1 VSEEVQA
8 EQSPSDRFRAEV
20 ERRKQE
26 REGTAQ
32 QAQEQPKQ
40 AEQSSAP
47 AAQEAQPEQAES
59 FPVNPE
65 LESLFESLDGTSTRK
80 ANKAKKAIQADPRA
94 DKINMVQDKFLDIL
108 QALED
113 SGAVKINCK

>member
-1 VSEEVQA
+1 MRCVTTLLKSRSRRSKRKS
-8 EQSPSDRFRAEV
+8 SPSRPSRSSSRA
-20 ERRKQE
+20 RPQRK
-26 REGTAQ
+26 
-32 QAQEQPKQ
+32 
-40 AEQSSAP
+40 
-47 AAQEAQPEQAES
+47 EAQPES

-80 ANKAKKAIQADPRA
+80 ANKAKKAIQSDPRA